1 MDERGSTQ
9 ISTCDQSWSMV
20 LPPVDHDC
28 SLKDF
33 VTKLADRIAKLEH
46 ENAQLK
52 KSLYGAR
59 SERSK
64 MPRVKTG
71 EPATPDQAKATR
83 QARADAKAKTPTL
96 RVEHKVPELERRCTA
111 CGRTDLTPLGDG
123 KITRVWEFVPAK
135 FVRVEHVQEVLRCR
149 CGGCI
154 VTAPGAP
161 KVVEKGQYGASFLAH
176 IAVAKCADHLPIY
189 RLEKELARKGAP
201 VARSTMNELLHRTSA
216 LLAPIWTRLLD
227 VIRSRD
233 IVLADETRLRILKDA
248 TGKPKTGFVWTFGAP
263 DTTGGF
269 DVAYHFADS
278 RSGSTP
284 KLLLEGTRGV
294 LLVDGYSGYNDVE
307 RVSSRRRAAC
317 LAHVRRYFFESLKT
331 APVAQEAL
339 DFITELYR
347 VEHDAKEQ
355 QLSEAAKLELRKQRA
370 GPIRSRFKEW
380 LDAQRTRH
388 PPKSPLG
395 TAIRY
400 TLGQWNELGVFL
412 DDARVPLDNNAS
424 ERSLR
429 RIALGRK
436 NYLFV
441 GDVAAG
447 RSLAGLYSLV
457 ATCESRGINPFDYLA
472 DVLAR
477 VQDHPANAID
487 DLLPGAWAAAH

>member
-1 MDERGSTQ
+1 
-9 ISTCDQSWSMV
+9 MV

-33 VTKLADRIAKLEH
+33 VTELANRMAKLEH

-52 KSLYGAR
+52 KALYGRR

-71 EPATPDQAKATR
+71 EPATPEQATATRRARAEAKA
-83 QARADAKAKTPTL
+83 QTPTL
-96 RVEHKVPELERRCTA
+96 RIEHRVPDALRRCTA
-111 CGRTDLTPLGDG
+111 CGRTDLVPLGPG
-123 KITRVWEFVPAK
+123 KSTFVWEFVPAK
-135 FVRVEHVQEVLRCR
+135 FVRHEHVQEVLRCK
-149 CGGCI
+149 CGGCV

-201 VARSTMNELLHRTSA
+201 VARSTMNELLHRTSS

-227 VIRSRD
+227 VIRARD

-248 TGKPKTGFVWTFGAP
+248 SGKPKTGFVWTFAAA
-263 DTTGGF
+263 DAKGGF
-269 DVAYHFADS
+269 DVGYHFADN

-284 KLLLEGTRGV
+284 KAVLEGTKGI
-294 LLVDGYSGYNDVE
+294 LLVDGYSGYNDIE
-307 RVSSRRRAAC
+307 KVSSRRRAAC
-317 LAHVRRYFFESLKT
+317 HAHVRRYFFESLKT
-331 APVAQEAL
+331 APIAQEAL
-339 DFITELYR
+339 DLVTELYR
-347 VEHDAKEQ
+347 VEHDAADR
-355 QLSEAAKLELRKQRA
+355 QLSENAKLELRKVRA
-370 GPIRSRFKEW
+370 GPIREQLKAW
-380 LDAQRTRH
+380 LDAQRARH

-395 TAIRY
+395 VAIRY
-400 TLGQWNELGVFL
+400 TLGQWSELGAFL
-412 DDARVPLDNNAS
+412 EDARVPLDNNAS

-441 GDVAAG
+441 GDVASG

-457 ATCESRGINPFDYLA
+457 ATCESRGINPFDYLS
-472 DVLAR
+472 DVLTR
-477 VQDHPANAID
+477 VQDHPAKAID
-487 DLLPGAWAAAH
+487 DLLPAAWAAAF

>member
-1 MDERGSTQ
+1 M
-9 ISTCDQSWSMV
+9 
-20 LPPVDHDC
+20 PPVDHEC
-28 SLKDF
+28 SLQK
-33 VTKLADRIAKLEH
+33 VVAELADRLTKLEH

-52 KSLYGAR
+52 KSLFGAR

-64 MPRVKTG
+64 LPRVKMG
-71 EPATPDQAKATR
+71 EPATPEQRKATR
-83 QARADAKAKTPTL
+83 QARAEAKAQTPTV
-96 RVEHKVPELERRCTA
+96 RVEHKVPEALRRCSA
-111 CGRTDLTPLGDG
+111 CGRIDLTPMGPG
-123 KITRVWEFVPAK
+123 KSTLVWEFVPAK
-135 FVRVEHVQEVLRCR
+135 FVRHEHVQEVLRCR

-189 RLEKELARKGAP
+189 RLEKELARKGVP

-216 LLAPIWTRLLD
+216 LLAPLWKRLLAQ
-227 VIRSRD
+227 VCARE
-233 IVLADETRLRILKDA
+233 IVLADETRLRILRDA
-248 TGKPKTGFVWTFGAP
+248 SGKPKTGFVWTFGSS
-263 DTTGGF
+263 DKDGEF

-284 KLLLEGTRGV
+284 KSLLEGTKGV
-294 LLVDGYSGYNDVE
+294 LLVDGYSGYNDIE
-307 RVSSRRRAAC
+307 KVSSRRRAAC
-317 LAHVRRYFFESLKT
+317 FAHVRRYFFESLKT

-339 DFITELYR
+339 DLITELYR
-347 VEHDAKEQ
+347 VEHDAKQ
-355 QLSEAAKLELRKQRA
+355 QRLSEGEHLEFRKARA
-370 GPIRSRFKEW
+370 GPMRERFKAW

-395 TAIRY
+395 IAIRY
-400 TLGQWNELGVFL
+400 TLGQWAELGVFL
-412 DDARVPLDNNAS
+412 DDARIPLDNNAS

-447 RSLAGLYSLV
+447 KSLAGLYSLV

-472 DVLAR
+472 DVLVR
-477 VQDHPANAID
+477 VQDHPASEID
-487 DLLPGAWAAAH
+487 SLLPVAWTPAD

>member
-1 MDERGSTQ
+1 
-9 ISTCDQSWSMV
+9 MV
-20 LPPVDHDC
+20 LPDTDHEC
-28 SLKDF
+28 SLLPLLKQ
-33 VTKLADRIAKLEH
+33 IAERLEKVEQ
-46 ENAQLK
+46 ENARLK
-52 KSLYGAR
+52 KEIYGRR

-71 EPATPDQAKATR
+71 EPATPEQAKATR
-83 QARADAKAKTPTL
+83 QARAAAKAETPTL
-96 RVEHKVPELERRCTA
+96 RVEHKVPESLRRCTA
-111 CGRTDLTPLGDG
+111 CGRTDMTPLGDG
-123 KITRVWEFVPAK
+123 KSTHVWEFVPAK

-189 RLEKELARKGAP
+189 RLEKELARKGVP
-201 VARSTMNELLHRTSA
+201 VARSTMNELLHRTST

-227 VIRSRD
+227 VIRARD

-248 TGKPKTGFVWTFGAP
+248 SGKPRTGFVWTFGAA
-263 DTTGGF
+263 DVKGGF

-278 RSGSTP
+278 RSGATP
-284 KLLLEGTRGV
+284 KALLEGTKGV
-294 LLVDGYSGYNDVE
+294 LLVDGYSGYNDIE
-307 RVSSRRRAAC
+307 KVSSRRRAAC
-317 LAHVRRYFFESLKT
+317 HAHARRYFFEALKT
-331 APVAQEAL
+331 APVAQEIL
-339 DFITELYR
+339 DLITDLYR
-347 VEHDAKEQ
+347 VEHEATERG
-355 QLSEAAKLELRKQRA
+355 LSGNAKLEFRKVRA
-370 GPIRSRFKEW
+370 GPIREAIKAW
-380 LDAQRTRH
+380 LDAQQPRH

-395 TAIRY
+395 VAIRY
-400 TLGQWNELGVFL
+400 TLAQWSELGVFL
-412 DDARVPLDNNAS
+412 DDERVPLDNNAS

-441 GDVAAG
+441 GDVEAG
-447 RSLAGLYSLV
+447 SSLAGLYSLV

-472 DVLAR
+472 DVLGR

-487 DLLPGAWAAAH
+487 ELLPAAWAPAD

>member
-9 ISTCDQSWSMV
+9 IAECDQNWSMV

-71 EPATPDQAKATR
+71 EPATPEQKKATR
-83 QARADAKAKTPTL
+83 QARAEAKAQTPTL
-96 RVEHKVPELERRCTA
+96 RVDHEVPDPLRRCTA
-111 CGRTDLTPLGDG
+111 CGRTDLAPLGAG
-123 KITRVWEFVPAK
+123 KITHVWEFVPAK
-135 FVRVEHVQEVLRCR
+135 FVRMEHVQEVLRCR

-161 KVVEKGQYGASFLAH
+161 KVVEKGQHGASFLAH

-189 RLEKELARKGAP
+189 RLEKELARKGVP

-233 IVLADETRLRILKDA
+233 IVLADETRRRILKDA
-248 TGKPKTGFVWTFGAP
+248 TGKPKTGFVWTFGAS
-263 DTTGGF
+263 DANGGF
-269 DVAYHFADS
+269 DVAYQFADS
-278 RSGSTP
+278 HSGSTP
-284 KLLLEGTRGV
+284 KARLEGTKGV

-307 RVSSRRRAAC
+307 KVSSRRRAAC
-317 LAHVRRYFFESLKT
+317 LAHVRRYFFDSLKT

-339 DFITELYR
+339 DFITELYG

-355 QLSEAAKLELRKQRA
+355 QLSKAAKLALRKQLA
-370 GPIRSRFKEW
+370 GPIRDRFKEW

-395 TAIRY
+395 VAICY

-429 RIALGRK
+429 RPS
-436 NYLFV
+436 
-441 GDVAAG
+441 AG
-447 RSLAGLYSLV
+447 RTTSSS
-457 ATCESRGINPFDYLA
+457 ATSRR
-472 DVLAR
+472 AR
-477 VQDHPANAID
+477 VSSVSTRTFCPARGPQVAE
-487 DLLPGAWAAAH
+487 PP

>member
-1 MDERGSTQ
+1 
-9 ISTCDQSWSMV
+9 MV
-20 LPPVDHDC
+20 LPDSDHDC
-28 SLKDF
+28 SLRPF
-33 VTKLADRIAKLEH
+33 LQQLAERLEKVEQ

-52 KSLYGAR
+52 KSLYGR
-59 SERSK
+59 KSERSK

-71 EPATPDQAKATR
+71 EPATPEQTQATRRTRAEAKA
-83 QARADAKAKTPTL
+83 QTPTL
-96 RVEHKVPELERRCTA
+96 RIEHKVPDPLRRCTA
-111 CGRTDLTPLGDG
+111 CGRTDLTPMGPG
-123 KITRVWEFVPAK
+123 KSTFVWEFVPST
-135 FVRVEHVQEVLRCR
+135 FVRHEHVQEVLRCR
-149 CGGCI
+149 CGGCV

-189 RLEKELARKGAP
+189 RLEKELARKGVP
-201 VARSTMNELLHRTSA
+201 VARSTMNELLHRTST

-227 VIRSRD
+227 VIRARE
-233 IVLADETRLRILKDA
+233 IVLADETRLRIMKDA
-248 TGKPKTGFVWTFGAP
+248 SGKPKTGYVWTFGAA
-263 DTTGGF
+263 DAHGGF

-284 KLLLEGTRGV
+284 KALLEGTKGV
-294 LLVDGYSGYNDVE
+294 LLGDGYSGYNDIE
-307 RVSSRRRAAC
+307 KISSRRRAAC

-339 DFITELYR
+339 DLITELYR
-347 VEHDAKEQ
+347 VEHEAKEKH
-355 QLSEAAKLELRKQRA
+355 LSEAAKLALRKQRA
-370 GPIRSRFKEW
+370 GPIRDRFKEW
-380 LDAQRTRH
+380 LDAERPRH

-395 TAIRY
+395 VAIRY
-400 TLGQWNELGVFL
+400 TLGQWGELGVFL

-441 GDVAAG
+441 GDVASG
-447 RSLAGLYSLV
+447 KSLAGLYSLV

-472 DVLAR
+472 DVLPR
-477 VQDHPANAID
+477 VQDHPAKAID
-487 DLLPGAWAAAH
+487 DLLPAAWAAG